1 MTKVDGDKFRSALG
15 HFATGVTVVTTLDQ
29 NGEPLGITAN
39 SFNSVSLNPPM
50 VLWSIAKES
59 GKRSAFENSDHFV
72 VNVLAE
78 DQVEVSRHFA
88 KSAKDMF
95 ADIQWQPG
103 LNGLPLLPACAA
115 RFQCRK
121 VYQYDGGD
129 HVIIVGNVDQFDGTG
144 REALIFHRGRY
155 AVADVHPDADP
166 NAPGGFEDDFLMAL
180 LMRATYEFVEPFK
193 ERMSSLDL
201 SQAEVRVL
209 TFLNGHDGQG
219 LNKLTYG
226 TMLSDSDVEAAVE
239 SLIEKKLANR
249 VLDEPDT
256 IRITAEGKDKVVPV
270 MAIAKAHEASVL
282 VDYTP
287 EQVFKLKRELR
298 RLADRSRP

>member
-1 MTKVDGDKFRSALG
+1 MTQVDGDKFRNALG

-39 SFNSVSLNPPM
+39 SFNSVSLDPPM

-59 GKRSAFENSDHFV
+59 GKRSTFEGSDHFV

-78 DQVEVSRHFA
+78 DQVEVSQHFA

-95 ADIQWQPG
+95 SRIEWQPG

-115 RFQCRK
+115 RFQCSK

-129 HVIIVGNVDQFDGTG
+129 HIIIVGKVDQFDDTG
-144 REALIFHRGRY
+144 REALVFHRGRY
-155 AVADVHPDADP
+155 AVVDVHPDADS

-193 ERMSSLDL
+193 ERISSLDL
-201 SQAEVRVL
+201 NEAEVRVL
-209 TFLNGHDGQG
+209 TFLSGHDGCK

-226 TMLSDSDVEAAVE
+226 TMLSNSDIESAVE
-239 SLIEKKLANR
+239 SLIEKKLAR
-249 VLDEPDT
+249 RGPDEPDI
-256 IRITAEGKDKVVPV
+256 IRITTDGRDKVVPV
-270 MAIAKAHEASVL
+270 MAIAKAHETNVL
-282 VDYTP
+282 ADYTP

-298 RLADRSRP
+298 RLADRSRS

>member
-1 MTKVDGDKFRSALG
+1 MTQVDGDKFRNALG

-39 SFNSVSLNPPM
+39 SFNSVSLDPPM

-59 GKRSAFENSDHFV
+59 GKRSTFEGSDHFV

-78 DQVEVSRHFA
+78 DQVEVSQHFA

-95 ADIQWQPG
+95 SSIEWQAG

-115 RFQCRK
+115 RFQCSK

-129 HVIIVGNVDQFDGTG
+129 HIIIVGKVDQFDDTG
-144 REALIFHRGRY
+144 REALVFHRGRY
-155 AVADVHPDADP
+155 AVVDVHPDADS

-193 ERMSSLDL
+193 ESISSLDL
-201 SQAEVRVL
+201 NEAEVRVL
-209 TFLNGHDGQG
+209 TFLSGHDDCK

-226 TMLSDSDVEAAVE
+226 TMLSKSDVESAVE
-239 SLIEKKLANR
+239 SLVEKKLVR
-249 VLDEPDT
+249 RDPDEPDI
-256 IRITAEGKDKVVPV
+256 IRITADGRDKVVPV
-270 MAIAKAHEASVL
+270 MAIAKAHETNVL
-282 VDYTP
+282 ADYTP

-298 RLADRSRP
+298 RLADRSRS

>member
-1 MTKVDGDKFRSALG
+1 M
-15 HFATGVTVVTTLDQ
+15 
-29 NGEPLGITAN
+29 
-39 SFNSVSLNPPM
+39 
-50 VLWSIAKES
+50 
-59 GKRSAFENSDHFV
+59 
-72 VNVLAE
+72 
-78 DQVEVSRHFA
+78 
-88 KSAKDMF
+88 
-95 ADIQWQPG
+95 
-103 LNGLPLLPACAA
+103 
-115 RFQCRK
+115 
-121 VYQYDGGD
+121 YQYDGGD
-129 HVIIVGNVDQFDGTG
+129 HVIIFGNVDQFDDTG

-209 TFLNGHDGQG
+209 TFLNGHDGRG

-249 VLDEPDT
+249 VPDEPDT

-298 RLADRSRP
+298 RLADRSRA

>member
-15 HFATGVTVVTTLDQ
+15 HFATGVTVVTTLNQ

-39 SFNSVSLNPPM
+39 SFNSVSLDPPM

-59 GKRSAFENSDHFV
+59 GKRSTFESSDHFV

-78 DQVEVSRHFA
+78 DQVEVSRHFS
-88 KSAKDMF
+88 KSATDMF
-95 ADIQWQPG
+95 SDIEWQPG

-115 RFQCRK
+115 RFQCSK

-129 HVIIVGNVDQFDGTG
+129 HIIIVGNVDQFDDTG
-144 REALIFHRGRY
+144 REALVFHRGRY
-155 AVADVHPDADP
+155 AVVDVHPDAET

-193 ERMSSLDL
+193 ERISSLDL
-201 SQAEVRVL
+201 NQAEVRVL
-209 TFLNGHDGQG
+209 TFLNEHDGRG
-219 LNKLTYG
+219 LNKIIYG
-226 TMLSDSDVEAAVE
+226 TMLSNSEVEDAVE
-239 SLIEKKLANR
+239 SLIEKKLARR
-249 VLDEPDT
+249 VADESDL
-256 IRITAEGKDKVVPV
+256 IQISAAGRDKVVPV
-270 MAIAKAHEASVL
+270 MAIAKSHESSVL
-282 VDYTP
+282 AEYTP

-298 RLADRSRP
+298 RLADRSRR